1 MERNLKN
8 IKLLAMDVDGTL
20 TDGNM
25 LLLGSTQMKIFNVHD
40 GLGIRVAEEAGL
52 KIAWIT
58 GNVTQAVAERG
69 RMLGLEDIYQNARN
83 KAITI
88 KELAKKHNISTDEIA
103 FIGDDLNDIPAMNA
117 CGYGIAVLNAVD
129 EVKEAADLITQRRGG
144 EGAVREVIETL
155 LRAQNRWEDAKAIF
169 MKKLELE
176 QISLTGPEAVN

>member
-1 MERNLKN
+1 
-8 IKLLAMDVDGTL
+8 MDVDGTL

-25 LLLGSTQMKIFNVHD
+25 ILLGNTQLKIFNVHD

-52 KIAWIT
+52 KIAWVT
-58 GNVTQAVAERG
+58 GNVTQAVEERG

-88 KELAKKHNISTDEIA
+88 NELAKKYNISTNEIA
-103 FIGDDLNDIPAMNA
+103 FIGDDINDIPAMKA

-129 EVKEAADLITQRRGG
+129 EVKDAADYITKRRGG
-144 EGAVREVIETL
+144 EGAVREIIETL
-155 LRAQNRWEDAKAIF
+155 LKAQNRWEEAMAIF

-176 QISLTGPEAVN
+176 QVSLTGPEAVN